1 MENYQFDEN
10 FINQGW
16 SEMKPI
22 LDKEMPEKKKKRFGF
37 FWISAV
43 SGIAA
48 TVLVSWF
55 ALSHSSFWV
64 KNDYNKS
71 NITSES
77 KANKIEKEITNVT
90 SNNDAFLNKN
100 TTNLDQNTKSNI
112 YTKVKNKAISNI
124 VLQEKNAQNRDY
136 QNSTFSKNENTVI
149 SNEKIN
155 STAIQNNS
163 NTIVAKRENI
173 AIALI
178 ENDTKF
184 GAVNSQENEKQ
195 LDLAYLK
202 TAVKA
207 KRNYQ
212 IGIFAGVD
220 RTFANVNTASE
231 FLGLKYAK
239 RSKKNL
245 FELSLFYQN
254 TKRFSPIYFQ
264 ERLFFDPNQIGLAA
278 ITTVQDVVYPWSC
291 NCNGSYP
298 LVSDKIKTYS
308 NLFLAETTRQIGVGI
323 GYGYRLNKRWEL
335 NGNLAMTVNIGS
347 PTYTIETPSIASSKD
362 YVNLSAEINTLN
374 FPNSKNAV
382 LYDAL
387 SNNLYNIQIKNG
399 TTDLS
404 IFKKYDISGSLGASY
419 YLYKNLKIS
428 ILRQQGF
435 INLTPNNILN
445 SKATSNAWQMQMTKY
460 F

>member
-22 LDKEMPEKKKKRFGF
+22 LDKEMPEKKKTRFGF

-55 ALSHSSFWV
+55 ALSDSSFWL
-64 KNDYNKS
+64 KNDHKKNSIVSENK
-71 NITSES
+71 E
-77 KANKIEKEITNVT
+77 NKIEKDIAKVA

-100 TTNLDQNTKSNI
+100 TTNLDQNTKSKI
-112 YTKVKNKAISNI
+112 YTKAKNKEISNI
-124 VLQEKNAQNRDY
+124 FLQEKNTQNRDY
-136 QNSTFSKNENTVI
+136 QNITLSKNENTI
-149 SNEKIN
+149 ILNEKTN
-155 STAIQNNS
+155 SIATQNNS
-163 NTIVAKRENI
+163 NTIIAKRENI

-178 ENDTKF
+178 ENDKKF
-184 GAVNSQENEKQ
+184 GAVNSQKNDKQ

-202 TAVKA
+202 TTVKT

-220 RTFANVNTASE
+220 RTFTNINVGNE

-254 TKRFSPIYFQ
+254 TKKFSPIYYQ
-264 ERLFFDPNQIGLAA
+264 ERLFIDPKQTGLA
-278 ITTVQDVVYPWSC
+278 TGTVVQDVIYPWNC
-291 NCNGSYP
+291 NCNGNYP
-298 LVSDKIKTYS
+298 LVSDEIKTYS
-308 NLFLAETTRQIGVGI
+308 SVLLAETTRQIGIGI

-335 NGNLAMTVNIGS
+335 NGNLGMTINIS
-347 PTYTIETPSIASSKD
+347 APSYQIEDWSASSGKN
-362 YVNLSAEINTLN
+362 YSNLTSEINTLN

-387 SNNLYNIQIKNG
+387 INNLYNIQIKNG
-399 TTDLS
+399 NTDLS
-404 IFKKYDISGSLGASY
+404 IFKKYDISGSIGASY
-419 YLYKNLKIS
+419 YLYKNFKIS
-428 ILRQQGF
+428 LLRKQGF

-445 SKATSNAWQMQMTKY
+445 RTQTSNGWQMQMTKY